1 MAYGIKFKMDEE
13 AAHKSLR
20 ELIYSLYRIGFLGHF
35 NMGLKSSHID
45 FSLAETEFGVI
56 NATVP
61 SAPSSKW
68 LSHTDWAAETSRDS
82 NEEFLP

>member
-13 AAHKSLR
+13 VAHKSLR
-20 ELIYSLYRIGFLGHF
+20 ELIYSFYGIGFLGHF
-35 NMGLKSSHID
+35 SMGLKSSHIG

-61 SAPSSKW
+61 SLLIP
-68 LSHTDWAAETSRDS
+68 LSGCHTDWAAETS
-82 NEEFLP
+82 